1 MADNQPPQP
10 QPQLNMD
17 VDQIENLQQDLQANL
32 GVGPPP
38 PPPQPNQDQQ
48 NIAQG
53 QQNDHPV
60 YPPGQ
65 NPRFDD
71 VVAPRGNAF
80 QLQRGQKVMN
90 HCPKYARKRPW
101 RQYVCEF
108 YSWVECF
115 SLYLVGDDF
124 IKDAMVW
131 SMRGQAMDMIHPHR
145 SGSATYMNNVT
156 WRAYAIAIE
165 SIFAPRAESQL
176 AKQEFKTYK
185 QAQTE
190 DISSYLAT
198 KRALFDV
205 AYTREGPFDTLLDEV
220 INGMVNNEVKRELR
234 MRNPQTA
241 DEMSMYA
248 VQIVAN
254 VRAAYENGYGLSES
268 KAGLYHTTMLG
279 IRENQEEPMDVNAMR
294 RKMRQMEEQIQTMN
308 SEMRCY
314 HCNGKGH
321 IAKDCRKNPGNRGGR
336 GGAGRGGLGR
346 GGRRGGGTQSGGKFP
361 YNCHYCKQ
369 PGHKIAD
376 CFKNKKD
383 EKAGKKSG
391 GGRTQ
396 NMDQEDKDGDSSAQD
411 GYQRFLDLAG
421 EQEQN

>member
-1 MADNQPPQP
+1 M
-10 QPQLNMD
+10 
-17 VDQIENLQQDLQANL
+17 I
-32 GVGPPP
+32 
-38 PPPQPNQDQQ
+38 
-48 NIAQG
+48 NI
-53 QQNDHPV
+53 
-60 YPPGQ
+60 
-65 NPRFDD
+65 F
-71 VVAPRGNAF
+71 
-80 QLQRGQKVMN
+80 
-90 HCPKYARKRPW
+90 
-101 RQYVCEF
+101 
-108 YSWVECF
+108 F
-115 SLYLVGDDF
+115 SL
-124 IKDAMVW
+124 MV
-131 SMRGQAMDMIHPHR
+131 SMALIVLIVLTGTPHFPLCWCKIHH
-145 SGSATYMNNVT
+145 
-156 WRAYAIAIE
+156 
-165 SIFAPRAESQL
+165 
-176 AKQEFKTYK
+176 
-185 QAQTE
+185 
-190 DISSYLAT
+190 LAT

-205 AYTREGPFDTLLDEV
+205 AYTRDGPFDTLLDEV

-376 CFKNKKD
+376 CFKKKKD